1 MGGTSVFRVRA
12 DDPNRNVIVETVSR
26 EGARTVMVQ
35 RFIPEIAEG
44 DKRVLLIAGEPV
56 PYRAR
61 AHSQGRARRAATSPP
76 AAAASRAR
84 SPRATARSPPR
95 WARSC
100 GPRDCWSSAST

>member
-12 DDPNRNVIVETVSR
+12 DDPNRNVIVETVGR

-56 PYRAR
+56 PYALAR
-61 AHSQGRARRAATSPP
+61 IPKPGETRGNLAAGG
-76 AAAASRAR
+76 AASRDR
-84 SPRATARSPPR
+84 
-95 WARSC
+95 
-100 GPRDCWSSAST
+100 